1 MEKPGMVRGHRFCR
15 TGLLVLIP
23 LIVPLFFS
31 PRLFGQSGEEP
42 VVLVESFPE
51 RPVLDGSWR
60 ISILVDHPVPEEVT
74 VIPPDLPSSLT
85 FAQSRK
91 ETRLIRT
98 SPEEGTR
105 WTLVEFLFVPQRT
118 GTISLGAFEVSVRG
132 FKTTT
137 RNLQTYVT
145 AQEGMRE
152 EYHPRLVWDTLPAA
166 LTIGEEAELILRI
179 LNWDPGKALR
189 PPPFRGTAPAEA
201 LLEELPLTKEDLDQG
216 RVLRLR
222 VIPLEGTRV
231 SLQPFLLHFDTLTLD
246 VPAISIRLNPPAP
259 GNAIPA
265 VPVLPAQLP
274 AEALSEAALPQKPP
288 LTFPEIREKP
298 FPPFRKAYEETLKK
312 AREFW
317 SLALYAEALG
327 ELRRG
332 ERDLLGGPNLVSTRR
347 AAEQS
352 LGLSMTGDEKWRP
365 RNFFLI
371 LIVLSF
377 CLLILA
383 IWLPKKSVTSLFFRG
398 YRVVILLLIGILGLG
413 IAGLASSYGGTEKSP
428 QKSAVLRA
436 SAAYRVPDSQGAIS
450 ARWME
455 GQPVRVRAASK
466 PWAYAESADGDAGWV
481 RQDNLIFY

>member
-1 MEKPGMVRGHRFCR
+1 MEKPGMGRGHRYCR

-60 ISILVDHPVPEEVT
+60 ISILVDHPVPEDVT

-132 FKTTT
+132 FRTTT
-137 RNLQTYVT
+137 RKLQTYVI
-145 AQEGMRE
+145 AQEGMKE
-152 EYHPRLVWDTLPAA
+152 EYHPRLAWDTLPAA
-166 LTIGEEAELILRI
+166 LTIGEDAELILRI
-179 LNWDPGKALR
+179 LGGDPGKALR
-189 PPPFRGTAPAEA
+189 PAPFRGTAPAEA

-222 VIPLEGTRV
+222 LIPLEGTRV
-231 SLQPFLLHFDTLTLD
+231 SIEPFTLHFDTLTLD
-246 VPAISIRLNPPAP
+246 APAISIRLNPAAPRKEPVP
-259 GNAIPA
+259 GNAVPPVPEPLPEA
-265 VPVLPAQLP
+265 VP
-274 AEALSEAALPQKPP
+274 PQKPAP
-288 LTFPEIREKP
+288 AFPEIREEP
-298 FPPFRKAYEETLKK
+298 FPPFRRAYEETLKA
-312 AREFW
+312 ARKFW
-317 SLALYAEALG
+317 SMALYAEALG

-352 LGLSMTGDEKWRP
+352 LGLSTTEDEKWRP
-365 RNFFLI
+365 RNFFLL
-371 LIVLSF
+371 LIILSF

-383 IWLPKKSVTSLFFRG
+383 IWLPKKSVTSLFLRG
-398 YRVVILLLIGILGLG
+398 YKVVILLLIGILGLG
-413 IAGLASSYGGTEKSP
+413 IAGLASSRGGTGKTLQE
-428 QKSAVLRA
+428 SAVLRA
-436 SAAYRVPDSQGAIS
+436 CAAYRVPDSQGAIS
-450 ARWME
+450 ARWLE

-481 RQDNLIFY
+481 RQDNLVFY